1 MSSPPANGYDAD
13 LLNSVKVDK
22 RAIQEGYSTDLLND
36 KPVRPSPAPTPPPQR
51 VGTTDSLRSREPSVL
66 EAQAPLKPRKAPF
79 YRTKKGLIIIG
90 AVLVAIIVA
99 AVVGGVVGSR
109 NSKGTLTPVQSDG
122 GQDSGQ
128 SSTPG
133 GQQGGEQAS
142 GNPLAS
148 AADALSGALSST
160 SQQTVTTAS
169 PTLPGQQPATPTTQG
184 APDPLV
190 PQPGIDLPDLNS
202 QAQALGVALD

>member
-90 AVLVAIIVA
+90 AVLQE
-99 AVVGGVVGSR
+99 GDFNPR
-109 NSKGTLTPVQSDG
+109 PNRTG

-148 AADALSGALSST
+148 AADAYLEPLAQPRSNQLQQALT
-160 SQQTVTTAS
+160 
-169 PTLPGQQPATPTTQG
+169 TLPGQQPATPTTQG